1 LPFPPEFRLV
11 AACCRWPPSAA
22 RDAAV
27 RSAAAGNI
35 DWDLF
40 PKVVAR
46 HRVEGLVHDSLTA
59 AAIQMPADVAASLAA
74 AATGIAR
81 QNLAFA
87 AAARKLAVALEGR
100 GLAFRLVKGV
110 ALNRLAYGTLAVK
123 RASDVD
129 LVLDPADYAGAVRM
143 LLDEGTS
150 CISPGPG
157 AGFDEVMAWTRR
169 NKHSIWRRD
178 GVVVELHSSL
188 VDNPLML
195 SGVSARSPAQ
205 WVELAPG
212 MAVPTLARD
221 ELFAYLCVHGATHAW
236 SRLKWLADVAAL
248 VGREPPEEMER
259 LYRRAATFGAGR
271 SAAAA
276 LLLAHEL
283 LGLALAP
290 RLEAELRS
298 SRAVRF
304 LVAVARDAMVRGGA
318 DAELD
323 ESVLGTVGVH
333 LSHFRMARGLGYKLS
348 EARRKIASVGSGAD
362 EPAWLRIMAPF
373 RAVPLWLRRRMRRAA
388 GRIE

>member
-1 LPFPPEFRLV
+1 MPFPPEFRLV
-11 AACCRWPPSAA
+11 AAGCRWPPSAA

-27 RSAAAGNI
+27 RAAAAEPI
-35 DWDLF
+35 DWTLF

-46 HRVEGLVHDSLTA
+46 HRVEGLVHDALKAAEIPVPAEVATA
-59 AAIQMPADVAASLAA
+59 LAVVAA
-74 AATGIAR
+74 GIAR

-87 AAARKLAVALEGR
+87 AAAHKLAVALEAR
-100 GLAFRLVKGV
+100 GLPFRLVKGV

-123 RASDVD
+123 RASDIDV
-129 LVLDPADYAGAVRM
+129 VLDPADYARAVRM
-143 LLDEGTS
+143 LLDEGAH
-150 CISPGPG
+150 CLSPRPE

-188 VDNPLML
+188 VDNARML
-195 SGVSARSPAQ
+195 PGVSARSPAQ

-212 MAVPTLARD
+212 IAVPTLARD

-248 VGREPPEEMER
+248 VSREPPEETER
-259 LYRRAATFGAGR
+259 LYRRAAGFGAGR

-276 LLLAHEL
+276 LLLSHEL
-283 LGLALAP
+283 LGLPLDS
-290 RLEAELRS
+290 RFEAELRATG
-298 SRAVRF
+298 AVRF
-304 LVAVARDAMVRGGA
+304 LIAVACDAMVRGGA

-333 LSHFRMARGLGYKLS
+333 LSHFRMARGLAYKLS
-348 EARRKIASVGSGAD
+348 EARRKLASVGAAAD
-362 EPAWLRIMAPF
+362 EPSWLRALAPV
-373 RAVPLWLRRRMRRAA
+373 RALPLWLSRRRRRAG

>member
-11 AACCRWPPSAA
+11 AAGCRWPPSAA
-22 RDAAV
+22 RDSAV
-27 RSAAAGNI
+27 RAAAAEPI

-46 HRVEGLVHDSLTA
+46 HRVEGLVHDALSA
-59 AAIQMPADVAASLAA
+59 AGIAAPDGVAAGLAA
-74 AATGIAR
+74 AAAGIAR

-87 AAARKLAVALEGR
+87 AAARKLSVALEAR

-110 ALNRLAYGTLAVK
+110 ALNMLAYGTLAVK

-129 LVLDPADYAGAVRM
+129 VVLDPADYAEAVSM
-143 LLDEGTS
+143 LLDEGAQ
-150 CISPGPG
+150 CLAPGPE
-157 AGFDEVMAWTRR
+157 AGFDEVMAWTAR

-178 GVVVELHSSL
+178 GVVIELHSSL
-188 VDNPLML
+188 VDNERML
-195 SGVSARSPAQ
+195 PGVSARSPAQ

-248 VGREPPEEMER
+248 VSCEPPQEIER
-259 LYRRAATFGAGR
+259 LYRRAAGFGAGR

-283 LGLALAP
+283 LGLPLGA
-290 RLEAELRS
+290 RFEAELRAN
-298 SRAVRF
+298 RAVRF
-304 LVAVARDAMVRGGA
+304 LIAVARDAMVRGGA

-333 LSHFRMARGLGYKLS
+333 LSHFRMARGFGYKLS
-348 EARRKIASVGSGAD
+348 EARRKLAPAGSD
-362 EPAWLRIMAPF
+362 SEDSAWLRAAAPF
-373 RAVPLWLRRRMRRAA
+373 RALPAWLWRRMRRASRRPA
-388 GRIE
+388 

>member
-1 LPFPPEFRLV
+1 MPFPPEFRLV
-11 AACCRWPPSAA
+11 AACCRWPPSSA
-22 RDAAV
+22 RDGAV
-27 RSAAAGNI
+27 RAAAAEPI

-46 HRVEGLVHDSLTA
+46 HRVEGLVHDALSA
-59 AAIQMPADVAASLAA
+59 AAIRMPADAADGLAA

-87 AAARKLAVALEGR
+87 AAARKLAVALEAR

-129 LVLDPADYAGAVRM
+129 FVLDPADYAEAVRM
-143 LLDEGTS
+143 LVDEGAP
-150 CISPGPG
+150 CLSPGPD

-188 VDNPLML
+188 VDNPRML
-195 SGVSARSPAQ
+195 PGVSARSPAQ
-205 WVELAPG
+205 SVELAPG

-248 VGREPPEEMER
+248 VGREPPGEVER
-259 LYRRAATFGAGR
+259 LYRRAAAFGAGR

-283 LGLALAP
+283 LGLPLAP
-290 RLEAELRS
+290 PLEAELRA

-304 LVAVARDAMVRGGA
+304 LIAVARDAMVRGGA
-318 DAELD
+318 DSELD

-333 LSHFRMARGLGYKLS
+333 LSHFRMAPGFGYKLS
-348 EARRKIASVGSGAD
+348 ELRRKLASVGSGAD
-362 EPAWLRIMAPF
+362 EPAWLRATAPV
-373 RAVPLWLRRRMRRAA
+373 RALPLWLRRRARRAA

>member
-11 AACCRWPPSAA
+11 AACCRWPPSAE
-22 RDAAV
+22 RDSAV
-27 RSAAAGNI
+27 RAAAAAHI

-46 HRVEGLVHDSLTA
+46 HRVEGLVHDSLSA
-59 AAIQMPADVAASLAA
+59 AAIDMPAGVAASLAA
-74 AATGIAR
+74 AATFIAR

-129 LVLDPADYAGAVRM
+129 VVLDPADYAGAVRM
-143 LLDEGTS
+143 LIGEGAP

-157 AGFDEVMAWTRR
+157 AGFDAVMAWTRR

-188 VDNPLML
+188 VDNPRML
-195 SGVSARSPAQ
+195 PGISARSPAQ
-205 WVELAPG
+205 SVELAPG
-212 MAVPTLARD
+212 LAVPTLAPD

-248 VGREPPEEMER
+248 VGRNRPER
-259 LYRRAATFGAGR
+259 W
-271 SAAAA
+271 SA
-276 LLLAHEL
+276 
-283 LGLALAP
+283 
-290 RLEAELRS
+290 S
-298 SRAVRF
+298 
-304 LVAVARDAMVRGGA
+304 
-318 DAELD
+318 
-323 ESVLGTVGVH
+323 T
-333 LSHFRMARGLGYKLS
+333 
-348 EARRKIASVGSGAD
+348 
-362 EPAWLRIMAPF
+362 
-373 RAVPLWLRRRMRRAA
+373 AVPPGSAPADRRRRRFCCPTSCSA
-388 GRIE
+388 

>member
-11 AACCRWPPSAA
+11 AACCRWPPSVA
-22 RDAAV
+22 RDGAV
-27 RSAAAGNI
+27 RSAAAEPI
-35 DWDLF
+35 DWGLF
-40 PKVVAR
+40 AKIVAR
-46 HRVEGLVHDSLTA
+46 HRVEGLVHDALSA
-59 AAIQMPADVAASLAA
+59 SEIAVPASVAAGLAA
-74 AATGIAR
+74 AAAGIAR

-87 AAARKLAVALEGR
+87 AAARKLAVALEAR

-129 LVLDPADYAGAVRM
+129 VVLDPDDYAGAVRM
-143 LLDEGTS
+143 LLDEGAH
-150 CISPGPG
+150 CLSPRPD
-157 AGFDEVMAWTRR
+157 AGFEEIMAWTRR

-188 VDNPLML
+188 VDNARML
-195 SGVSARSPAQ
+195 PGVSARSPAQ

-248 VGREPPEEMER
+248 VSREPPEEVER
-259 LYRRAATFGAGR
+259 LYRRAAELGAGR

-276 LLLAHEL
+276 LLLSNEL
-283 LGLALAP
+283 LGLPLAP
-290 RLEAELRS
+290 RLEAELTA

-304 LVAVARDAMVRGGA
+304 LMAVARDAMVRGGA

-333 LSHFRMARGLGYKLS
+333 LSHFRMAGGLGFKLS
-348 EARRKIASVGSGAD
+348 EARRKVFSVGSGAD
-362 EPAWLRIMAPF
+362 EPAWLAATAPF
-373 RAVPLWLRRRMRRAA
+373 RALPVWLWRRMRRAT
-388 GRIE
+388 GG

>member
-11 AACCRWPPSAA
+11 AACCRWPPSAE
-22 RDAAV
+22 RDSAV
-27 RSAAAGNI
+27 RAAAADPI
-35 DWDLF
+35 DWGLF

-46 HRVEGLVHDSLTA
+46 HRVEGLVHDALSGA
-59 AAIQMPADVAASLAA
+59 RIAVPEGVAASLASA
-74 AATGIAR
+74 AAGIAR

-87 AAARKLAVALEGR
+87 AAARKLAVALEAR

-129 LVLDPADYAGAVRM
+129 VVLDPADYAGAVRM
-143 LLDEGTS
+143 LIEERAH
-150 CISPGPG
+150 CVSPRAE

-195 SGVSARSPAQ
+195 PGVSARSPAQ

-248 VGREPPEEMER
+248 VGREPPEEVER
-259 LYRRAATFGAGR
+259 LYRSAAALGAGR

-283 LGLALAP
+283 LGLPLAP
-290 RLEAELRS
+290 GFEAEMRA

-304 LVAVARDAMVRGGA
+304 LMAVARDAMVRGGA

-333 LSHFRMARGLGYKLS
+333 LSHFRMARGLSYKLS
-348 EARRKIASVGSGAD
+348 EARRKLASVGSGAE
-362 EPAWLRIMAPF
+362 EPAWLRVTAPL
-373 RAVPLWLRRRMRRAA
+373 RAVPLWLWRRARRAA
-388 GRIE
+388 ARIE

>member
-11 AACCRWPPSAA
+11 AACCRWPPSTA
-22 RDAAV
+22 RDSAV
-27 RSAAAGNI
+27 RAAAAEPI

-40 PKVVAR
+40 PRIVAR
-46 HRVEGLVHDSLTA
+46 HRVEGLVHDSVSSAGIDLPDA
-59 AAIQMPADVAASLAA
+59 VAAGLAEA
-74 AATGIAR
+74 AGGIAR

-87 AAARKLAVALEGR
+87 AAARKLAIALEAR
-100 GLAFRLVKGV
+100 GLDFRLVKGV

-129 LVLDPADYAGAVRM
+129 VVLDPADYAGAVRM
-143 LLDEGTS
+143 LLDERAR
-150 CISPGPG
+150 CLSPGPD

-188 VDNPLML
+188 VDNARML
-195 SGVSARSPAQ
+195 PGVSAHSPAQ
-205 WVELAPG
+205 RVELAPG

-248 VGREPPEEMER
+248 LSREPPGEVER
-259 LYRRAATFGAGR
+259 LYRRAVGFGAGR

-276 LLLAHEL
+276 LLLSHEL
-283 LGLALAP
+283 LGLHLEP
-290 RLEAELRS
+290 RLEAELRA

-304 LVAVARDAMVRGGA
+304 LIAVARDAMVRGGA

-333 LSHFRMARGLGYKLS
+333 LSHFRMAPGLGYKLS
-348 EARRKIASVGSGAD
+348 EARRKLASAGSGAD
-362 EPAWLRIMAPF
+362 EPAWLGIIAPF
-373 RAVPLWLRRRMRRAA
+373 RALPLWLWRRARRA
-388 GRIE
+388 GGRIE

>member
-22 RDAAV
+22 RDEAV
-27 RSAAAGNI
+27 RAAAAERI
-35 DWDLF
+35 DWNLF
-40 PKVVAR
+40 RKVVAR
-46 HRVEGLVHDSLTA
+46 HRVEGLVHDALRAADIA
-59 AAIQMPADVAASLAA
+59 AAAGVEAGLAA
-74 AATGIAR
+74 AAAGIAR

-87 AAARKLAVALEGR
+87 AAARKLAVALDAR

-110 ALNRLAYGTLAVK
+110 ALNQLAYGTLAVK

-129 LVLDPADYAGAVRM
+129 VVLDPADYSGAVRM
-143 LLDEGTS
+143 LLEEGA
-150 CISPGPG
+150 CCLSPHRE
-157 AGFDEVMAWTRR
+157 AGFDEVMAWTQR

-188 VDNPLML
+188 VDNERML
-195 SGVSARSPAQ
+195 PGVSARSPAQ

-248 VGREPPEEMER
+248 VSREPPEEVER
-259 LYRRAATFGAGR
+259 LYRRAAELGAGR

-276 LLLAHEL
+276 LLLSSEL
-283 LGLALAP
+283 LGLPLAP
-290 RLEAELRS
+290 RLEAELRA

-304 LVAVARDAMVRGGA
+304 LMAVARDAMVRGGA

-333 LSHFRMARGLGYKLS
+333 LSHFRMAPGLRYKLS
-348 EARRKIASVGSGAD
+348 EARRKIASVGAGAE
-362 EPAWLRIMAPF
+362 EPAWLKVTGPV
-373 RAVPLWLRRRMRRAA
+373 RALPLWLWRRMRRAS
-388 GRIE
+388 GRPA

>member
-1 LPFPPEFRLV
+1 MPFPPEFRLV
-11 AACCRWPPSAA
+11 AACCRWPPSEA
-22 RDAAV
+22 RDSAV
-27 RSAAAGNI
+27 RAAAAEPI

-40 PKVVAR
+40 PRVVAR
-46 HRVEGLVHDSLTA
+46 HRVEGLVHDALSAAGIAVPAGVA
-59 AAIQMPADVAASLAA
+59 AALAA
-74 AATGIAR
+74 AAAGIAR

-87 AAARKLAVALEGR
+87 AAARKLAVALEAR
-100 GLAFRLVKGV
+100 GLTFRLVKGV

-129 LVLDPADYAGAVRM
+129 VVLDPADYAGAVTM
-143 LLDEGTS
+143 LLDEGAR
-150 CISPGPG
+150 CLSPGPE
-157 AGFDEVMAWTRR
+157 ADFDEIMAWTRR

-188 VDNPLML
+188 VDNARML
-195 SGVSARSPAQ
+195 PGVSARSPAQ

-248 VGREPPEEMER
+248 VGREAPEEVER
-259 LYRRAATFGAGR
+259 LYRRAAALGAGR

-276 LLLAHEL
+276 LLLAHDL
-283 LGLALAP
+283 LGLPLAP
-290 RLEAELRS
+290 GFEAELRA

-333 LSHFRMARGLGYKLS
+333 LSHFRMARGFGYKLS
-348 EARRKIASVGSGAD
+348 EARRKLASIGFGAD
-362 EPAWLRIMAPF
+362 EPAWLRVTAPL
-373 RAVPLWLRRRMRRAA
+373 RAVPLWLWRRMRRAA
-388 GRIE
+388 ARIE

>member
-1 LPFPPEFRLV
+1 MHFPPEFRLV

-22 RDAAV
+22 RDSAV
-27 RSAAAGNI
+27 RSAAAEPV
-35 DWDLF
+35 DWALF

-46 HRVEGLVHDSLTA
+46 HRVEGLVHDALSAAETA
-59 AAIQMPADVAASLAA
+59 VPRDVASDLAA
-74 AATGIAR
+74 AAAGIAR

-87 AAARKLAVALEGR
+87 AAARKLSVALEAR

-129 LVLDPADYAGAVRM
+129 VVLDPADYAGAVRM
-143 LLDEGTS
+143 LIEEGAH
-150 CISPGPG
+150 CLAPRPD
-157 AGFDEVMAWTRR
+157 ADFDAVMAWTRR

-178 GVVVELHSSL
+178 GVVVEMHSSL
-188 VDNPLML
+188 VDNERML
-195 SGVSARSPAQ
+195 PGVSARSPAQ

-248 VGREPPEEMER
+248 LSRERPEEVER
-259 LYRRAATFGAGR
+259 LYRRAVAFGAGR

-283 LGLALAP
+283 LGLPLAP
-290 RLEAELRS
+290 GFAAELHS

-304 LVAVARDAMVRGGA
+304 LMAVARDAMVRGGA

-323 ESVLGTVGVH
+323 ESVLGTFGVH
-333 LSHFRMARGLGYKLS
+333 LSHFRMARGFGYKLS
-348 EARRKIASVGSGAD
+348 EARRKLASAGSGAD
-362 EPAWLRIMAPF
+362 ESSWLRLTAPV
-373 RAVPLWLRRRMRRAA
+373 RAVPLWLWRRMRRAA
-388 GRIE
+388 ARIE